1 MNPHSGKKDDNKDDD
16 DNKKDRTKTRARAA
30 AFPIVGAI
38 LSAAILLSGLSSFIG
53 SYSHPVLAQMDTTTG
68 GGGGGTTGGA
78 TNATMAGGGGN
89 MTNATMAGGGGN
101 MTNATMAGG
110 GGNMTNATM
119 AGGGGNMTN
128 ATMAG
133 GGGGGATN
141 NKTEA
146 QQAFDRVI
154 QSLQALD
161 TAYISGNKAEAQA
174 KLDQAQ
180 ADWNTVA
187 PVISSREASEIQLLF
202 SSLGDQL
209 KSDAPASKVG
219 NTVNG
224 MISELREDIQSEL
237 GK

>member
-16 DNKKDRTKTRARAA
+16 NNKKDRTKTRARAA

-78 TNATMAGGGGN
+78 
-89 MTNATMAGGGGN
+89 
-101 MTNATMAGG
+101 TNATMAGG

>member
-16 DNKKDRTKTRARAA
+16 NNNKKDRTKTRARAA

-78 TNATMAGGGGN
+78 
-89 MTNATMAGGGGN
+89 
-101 MTNATMAGG
+101 
-110 GGNMTNATM
+110 TNATM

>member
-16 DNKKDRTKTRARAA
+16 NNKKDRTKTRARAA

-89 MTNATMAGGGGN
+89 MTNATMAG
-101 MTNATMAGG
+101 
-110 GGNMTNATM
+110 
-119 AGGGGNMTN
+119 GGGGNMTN

>member
-16 DNKKDRTKTRARAA
+16 NNKKDRTKTRARAA

-78 TNATMAGGGGN
+78 
-89 MTNATMAGGGGN
+89 TNATMAGGGGN

>member
-16 DNKKDRTKTRARAA
+16 NNKKDRTKTRARAA

-78 TNATMAGGGGN
+78 
-89 MTNATMAGGGGN
+89 
-101 MTNATMAGG
+101 
-110 GGNMTNATM
+110 TNATM

>member
-16 DNKKDRTKTRARAA
+16 NNNKKDRTKTRARAA

-78 TNATMAGGGGN
+78 
-89 MTNATMAGGGGN
+89 
-101 MTNATMAGG
+101 TNATMAGG